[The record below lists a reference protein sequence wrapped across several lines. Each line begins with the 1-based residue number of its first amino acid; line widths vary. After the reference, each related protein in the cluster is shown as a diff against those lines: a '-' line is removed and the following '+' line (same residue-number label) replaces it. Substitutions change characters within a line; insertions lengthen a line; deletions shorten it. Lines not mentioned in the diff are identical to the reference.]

1 MYVRCPTDT
10 VLDRVEG
17 VLPERIE
24 TLLADSLFQDSTILV
39 VAALASGGIN
49 YLFQIAMGRLLRP
62 ENYGLF
68 GSLFSLTY
76 LATVLSA
83 GVGYCATKYM
93 SSLSD
98 DRRPGF
104 LTGFSLRVGALAVV
118 LLATLLAAAPA
129 VAEFLEI
136 EDTTFIVLVVFSLT
150 LSLFVGLNSDALR
163 GVQRFV
169 AMGTIDVGIASIKF
183 LAGVALVTLGFGVYG
198 AMGALIGATLF
209 GVALSTFFLREYYAG
224 EGDSFDSFGNVYRYA
239 LPSVLVA
246 FCFTVPTNADIVLVK
261 SMFTASQTGVY
272 TAVSV
277 FGKIL
282 VFLPDGISSALFPK
296 VSSNHASGD
305 ETKHLLYRALLYTAV
320 LAGSLAGVMALFPD
334 TLLTLIF
341 GTSYA
346 RGGTLLPWY
355 GAMVAVFSLNL
366 VFLNFTHARGDRAFV
381 YVFAGL
387 TAVELAAVYVVAESM
402 LGVIQTMLSVNV
414 VILLAGAALNVYKL
428 NSR

>member
-1 MYVRCPTDT
+1 MLDT
-10 VLDRVEG
+10 VE
-17 VLPERIE
+17 EI
-24 TLLADSLFQDSTILV
+24 LLEKVKALFTDSLFQDSTILV

-76 LATVLSA
+76 LATVVSA

-93 SSLSD
+93 SNLSD

-104 LTGFSLRVGALAVV
+104 MTGFSLRVGVLAAV
-118 LLATLLAAAPA
+118 LLITLLAAAPA
-129 VAEFLEI
+129 IAEFLDI
-136 EDTTFIVLVVFSLT
+136 EDTTFIVLVIISLT

-163 GVQRFV
+163 GVQRFS
-169 AMGTIDVGIASIKF
+169 AMGMIDVSIASIKF
-183 LAGVALVTLGFGVYG
+183 LAGVMLVTLGFGVYG

-209 GVALSTFFLREYYAG
+209 GVVLSTYFLREYYAG
-224 EGDSFDSFGNVYRYA
+224 EGDSFESFGNVYRYA
-239 LPSVLVA
+239 LPSILVA

-261 SMFTASQTGVY
+261 SMFTAGKTGVY

-296 VSSNHASGD
+296 VSSSHASGE
-305 ETKHLLYRALLYTAV
+305 ETKHLLYRALLYTGV
-320 LAGSLAGVMALFPD
+320 LAGGLAGVMALFPD
-334 TLLTLIF
+334 LLLTLIF

-346 RGGTLLPWY
+346 RGDMLLPWY

-387 TAVELAAVYVVAESM
+387 TVVELMSVYLVAESM
-402 LGVIQTMLSVNV
+402 LGVIQTMLCFNV
-414 VILLAGAALNVYKL
+414 FIFFTGVVLNPYKL
-428 NSR
+428 R